1 MVLCPEVSMTTF
13 CGTPARIRLRI
24 AERRKSWTIKPRYRL
39 LTVREF
45 PCAENPAERGKLLG
59 AAAIGA
65 GGATAVAGGAEAAA
79 AIKAMA
85 EAHPYATKL
94 VKAAIKAGVGAE
106 AYKHRG
112 WLLDLLP

>member
-1 MVLCPEVSMTTF
+1 VSRDIHDDLLRNAGQDQVAN
-13 CGTPARIRLRI
+13 CGTAKVMDDQ
-24 AERRKSWTIKPRYRL
+24 AAVSL

-85 EAHPYATKL
+85 EAHPYAAKL

>member
-1 MVLCPEVSMTTF
+1 VQVVPLQLLVVP
-13 CGTPARIRLRI
+13 RLQ
-24 AERRKSWTIKPRYRL
+24 
-39 LTVREF
+39 
-45 PCAENPAERGKLLG
+45 
-59 AAAIGA
+59 
-65 GGATAVAGGAEAAA
+65 A

-85 EAHPYATKL
+85 EAHPYAAKL